1 MEAPILENKEDIEDI
16 CIASIKE
23 QDIEAKLKAVVKEY
37 PWGIRGLDSR
47 VARYALESG
56 SISEVDASAPYGEL
70 WIGTHPRGEALLP
83 DGSTLSAAVGGELPF
98 MFKILS
104 AGKALSIQAHPDK
117 TLAAKLNDEN
127 PGAYGDRNHKPEMAI
142 ALTPFEA
149 MCGFRRLEE
158 IVSLDDS
165 RLCKRQS
172 RFLLLPSF
180 AWHGMQ
186 QALVHCTVPGTVCTS
201 CCPWGRV
208 GRPDVRVECVRPL
221 SGVFYATWP

>member
-1 MEAPILENKEDIEDI
+1 MSVGSGPSK
-16 CIASIKE
+16 STV
-23 QDIEAKLKAVVKEY
+23 QTVQPLKAVVKEY

-172 RFLLLPSF
+172 RFLLLP
-180 AWHGMQ
+180 
-186 QALVHCTVPGTVCTS
+186 L
-201 CCPWGRV
+201 R
-208 GRPDVRVECVRPL
+208 
-221 SGVFYATWP
+221 